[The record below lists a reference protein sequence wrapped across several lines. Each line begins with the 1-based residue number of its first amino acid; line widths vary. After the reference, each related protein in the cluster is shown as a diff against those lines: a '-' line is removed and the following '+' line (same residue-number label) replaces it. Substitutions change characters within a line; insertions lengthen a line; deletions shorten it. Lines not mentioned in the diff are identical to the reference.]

1 MGYTVLFDYQGILRP
16 QDANKSVVPRF
27 LYALH
32 NKNASG
38 LAPQYQLQMKKIYS
52 CIPAILTGIL
62 QLSAQDIITKCNGEE
77 IEAKVTEIGDT
88 QIRYRKYE
96 NPKGAL
102 YNIPASEVFVIRF
115 EDGTREVITPLDGA
129 SQASARTAAQ
139 PAATGT
145 DAAPTGTN
153 DNYAQINR
161 TVKKTKEPLRDKYF
175 YIGPRVE
182 FGYAAITAKSENI
195 SGPLCSAGVIAE
207 YMIDKMSP
215 HGAGAGVS
223 YDMYMLED
231 DFDLNYVNID
241 LYYVYRP
248 RSRWSF
254 FAGFKFGIPTKSEAS
269 GVDLKTVTNTTAG
282 IEMGAGWAT
291 RHFDLGAALFTNF
304 NKTLDVSEHNQM
316 VGIKLRIAY
325 RF

>member
-1 MGYTVLFDYQGILRP
+1 
-16 QDANKSVVPRF
+16 
-27 LYALH
+27 
-32 NKNASG
+32 
-38 LAPQYQLQMKKIYS
+38 MKKIYF

-88 QIRYRKYE
+88 QIKYRKYE
-96 NPKGAL
+96 NPQGAI

-129 SQASARTAAQ
+129 SQTSARTAAK
-139 PAATGT
+139 PAAPGT
-145 DAAPTGTN
+145 DAAPASTN

-182 FGYAAITAKSENI
+182 FGYAAITAKSENM

-215 HGAGAGVS
+215 HGAGMGIS

-254 FAGFKFGIPTKSEAS
+254 FTGFKFGIPTKSEAS

-304 NKTLDVSEHNQM
+304 NKTLDVSERNQM